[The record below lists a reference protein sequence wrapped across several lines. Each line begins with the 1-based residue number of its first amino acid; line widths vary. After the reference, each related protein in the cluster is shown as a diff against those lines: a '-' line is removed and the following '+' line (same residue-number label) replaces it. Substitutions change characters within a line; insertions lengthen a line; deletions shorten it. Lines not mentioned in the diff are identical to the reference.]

1 MHDLHTILNGLRAWE
16 SLPLRQILLIDLHY
30 INQELV
36 YFHYLFDLSWSES
49 INRSFIWSFAALF
62 LSLVRIMTV
71 VTPNQIN
78 SSFFK
83 KKQIF
88 YFSLLCTSL
97 PLHLIPT
104 PTALFSLQPSTM
116 DDTVHNSQPT
126 CAGNDAE
133 PMDYSEERVFFLE
146 KQVSTLQKENESMR
160 ASGKN
165 LLKEHNTVLT
175 DMEDSWP
182 TTLYGR

>member
-1 MHDLHTILNGLRAWE
+1 
-16 SLPLRQILLIDLHY
+16 
-30 INQELV
+30 
-36 YFHYLFDLSWSES
+36 
-49 INRSFIWSFAALF
+49 
-62 LSLVRIMTV
+62 
-71 VTPNQIN
+71 
-78 SSFFK
+78 
-83 KKQIF
+83 
-88 YFSLLCTSL
+88 
-97 PLHLIPT
+97 
-104 PTALFSLQPSTM
+104 M

-175 DMEDSWP
+175 DMIANLNGYITKLRVAAP
-182 TTLYGR
+182 TDYHANKPPIITTSHREQKIPDPPLFTADRSKAQAWIIGMRLKLANETQLFRTEQANMIYINSLLEGPVKDQIHLFIHDDISFKFADANTMFSFLTSPAMTLTDAGVQ